1 MLPLMRMLALHR
13 CSVGYH
19 DTLEHRLQVFFLQEL
34 SQEPGPR
41 SGLYECLK
49 ALMRAWNL
57 CLEVLDIYWR
67 GWLGSLVHPESLRIF
82 RGFFQTFRAL
92 KKLVMRVFNAWP
104 YHSLIDCIILQGDT
118 LGILVL

>member
-1 MLPLMRMLALHR
+1 MRMLALHR

-19 DTLEHRLQVFFLQEL
+19 DNLEPRLQVCFLQEL
-34 SQEPGPR
+34 TQEPGPR

-82 RGFFQTFRAL
+82 KGVFQIFRGL
-92 KKLVMRVFNAWP
+92 EKLVMGGFNAWP
-104 YHSLIDCIILQGDT
+104 YHSLIDSITLQGDT